1 MGRQRRTKKPHSR
14 RRGLPPHLPLSW
26 GREIEAPQT
35 RVREGQPRLLL
46 PSWGERD
53 VIAQMRRM
61 RSPQKGAPSPEAGRE
76 RSLPGGAKDPMKGLE
91 GGAEKKD
98 QKKGAPE
105 EKDQMRE
112 APEGIGQLREVLAG
126 ERNQRRK

>member
-1 MGRQRRTKKPHSR
+1 M
-14 RRGLPPHLPLSW
+14 
-26 GREIEAPQT
+26 
-35 RVREGQPRLLL
+35 
-46 PSWGERD
+46 
-53 VIAQMRRM
+53 IALMRRM
-61 RSPQKGAPSPEAGRE
+61 RSPQKGVPSPEAGRE

-112 APEGIGQLREVLAG
+112 VPEGIGHLRGVLAG

>member
-1 MGRQRRTKKPHSR
+1 
-14 RRGLPPHLPLSW
+14 
-26 GREIEAPQT
+26 
-35 RVREGQPRLLL
+35 
-46 PSWGERD
+46 
-53 VIAQMRRM
+53 MRRM

-105 EKDQMRE
+105 EKDQRRE
-112 APEGIGQLREVLAG
+112 VPEGIGQLGEVLAG

>member
-1 MGRQRRTKKPHSR
+1 MGRQRRTEEPHSR

-26 GREIEAPQT
+26 EREIEAPQT
-35 RVREGQPRLLL
+35 RVRGGQPRLLL
-46 PSWGERD
+46 HSWGERD
-53 VIAQMRRM
+53 MIAQMRRM
-61 RSPQKGAPSPEAGRE
+61 RSPQKGVPSREAGRE

-91 GGAEKKD
+91 EGAEMKD

-112 APEGIGQLREVLAG
+112 VPEGIGQLGEVLAG

>member
-1 MGRQRRTKKPHSR
+1 M
-14 RRGLPPHLPLSW
+14 
-26 GREIEAPQT
+26 
-35 RVREGQPRLLL
+35 
-46 PSWGERD
+46 
-53 VIAQMRRM
+53 IALMRRM

-76 RSLPGGAKDPMKGLE
+76 KSLPGGAKDPMKGLE

-112 APEGIGQLREVLAG
+112 VPEGIGQLREVLAG

>member
-1 MGRQRRTKKPHSR
+1 MGRQRRTEKPHSR

-26 GREIEAPQT
+26 GREIEALQT
-35 RVREGQPRLLL
+35 RGRGDQPRLLL
-46 PSWGERD
+46 PFWGKRD
-53 VIAQMRRM
+53 MIAQMRRM

-98 QKKGAPE
+98 QKIGAPE
-105 EKDQMRE
+105 EKDQ
-112 APEGIGQLREVLAG
+112 LREVLGG